1 MENKDKFKNEIVDI
15 ICGGNSIAVDKET
28 HVPVACTNI
37 ECDNCLFYNIK
48 EYCIDALVEWANQEY
63 KDPIVISQND
73 ITFLSYIS
81 NKFKYIA
88 RDNCGNLY
96 VYDIEP
102 KKYDEY
108 GFWRG
113 NDAIDLFKFKVD
125 FPMVK
130 FSDEQAWKISDL
142 KKLKVVKNY

>member
-1 MENKDKFKNEIVDI
+1 MENKEKFKNEIVGI
-15 ICGGNSIAVDKET
+15 ICDGDSIVVDKET

-63 KDPIVISQND
+63 KWPIAISQND

-88 RDNCGNLY
+88 IDKCDNLY
-96 VYDIEP
+96 AYDIEP
-102 KKYDEY
+102 KK
-108 GFWRG
+108 
-113 NDAIDLFKFKVD
+113 
-125 FPMVK
+125 
-130 FSDEQAWKISDL
+130 
-142 KKLKVVKNY
+142 LKVVKIIKNYLTFQS